1 MDKKEGTYNHCT
13 ACKIKKNCCCDF
25 DDGIDNIIATA
36 EEKNILLKRV
46 GKDYEKYFKK
56 IKPFDLTF
64 PLFRFIMKGRYGRFP
79 TGKPGHACAFRRD
92 APRGRL
98 T

>member
-36 EEKNILLKRV
+36 EEKIFCSKGLEKITKNILKR
-46 GKDYEKYFKK
+46 
-56 IKPFDLTF
+56 
-64 PLFRFIMKGRYGRFP
+64 
-79 TGKPGHACAFRRD
+79 
-92 APRGRL
+92 
-98 T
+98 